1 MSNLEN
7 DRILEDLYYAALRKG
22 MNPVAA
28 LAYAKAEFDK
38 LPQP

>member
-1 MSNLEN
+1 LEN

-28 LAYAKAEFDK
+28 LAHAKAEFNK
-38 LPQP
+38 LPEA